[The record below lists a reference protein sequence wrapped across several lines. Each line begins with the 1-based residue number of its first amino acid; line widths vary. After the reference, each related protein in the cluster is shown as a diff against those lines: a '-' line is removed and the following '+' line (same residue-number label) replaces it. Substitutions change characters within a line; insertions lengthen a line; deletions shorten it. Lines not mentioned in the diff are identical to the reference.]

1 MELVTKQSSCI
12 IFLLK
17 AFLELGAHAL
27 LTTKLACRSRT
38 ASVNRG
44 CLVSELYCN
53 SLFAVAVSALAAV
66 LQRKEYAGL
75 KTQLS
80 DSVAVAHSDLHG
92 SSSAHTDTCLLHLRR
107 FSQRSGPLAQQP
119 LATFSS
125 FIRIFVNLKHTST

>member
-80 DSVAVAHSDLHG
+80 HSVAAAHSDLHV
-92 SSSAHTDTCLLHLRR
+92 SSSAHRHMRLHLRR